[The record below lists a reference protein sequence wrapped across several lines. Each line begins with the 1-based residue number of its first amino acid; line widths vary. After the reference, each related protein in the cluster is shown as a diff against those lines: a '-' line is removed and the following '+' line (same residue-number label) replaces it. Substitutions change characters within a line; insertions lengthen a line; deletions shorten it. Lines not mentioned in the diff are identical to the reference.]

1 MSCVCFLWDKPGRE
15 GLSVSVVS
23 TGSGCPSVV
32 SSGDRCDGPVTL
44 TFHFHALEK
53 EMAAH
58 SSVLAWRIPGT
69 GEPAGLPSMG
79 SQRVGHD

>member
-32 SSGDRCDGPVTL
+32 SSGDRCDGPEWRRCLVTSI
-44 TFHFHALEK
+44 HALSCCC
-53 EMAAH
+53 
-58 SSVLAWRIPGT
+58 SS
-69 GEPAGLPSMG
+69 
-79 SQRVGHD
+79 